1 MSLGKANY
9 VVRALL
15 NKGLVKVRNFK
26 NSSNK
31 RAYAYLL
38 TPEGIAAKAELTRA
52 YLALKVTEYDALKLE
67 IERLRVE
74 SEGLHKE
81 GR

>member
-15 NKGLVKVRNFK
+15 TKGLVKVRNFK

-31 RAYAYLL
+31 RVYAYLL
-38 TPEGIAAKAELTRA
+38 TPEGIAAKAELTREW
-52 YLALKVTEYDALKLE
+52 LALKIKEYDALKLE